1 MIDLDEVLSGLEC
14 DVDPFALCEVRGG
27 GMIDMGCQD
36 RATLHYVLAGEG
48 GFRIAGWPSIGVKA
62 GDVLLT
68 PAALAH
74 RLGVSGRAGGPL
86 PSCMPLGENWA
97 HHKSGSGEGGVLVA
111 CGRIR
116 ASYQNIDGLFDFL
129 HEPILADLQDDEH
142 LRHSLEHLIDEL
154 AAPRPGTRT
163 MVRALMQQC
172 LILLLRRHCGADGGS
187 VHWIAAAR
195 DERLWAAVQS
205 VFADP
210 AAAHSLEGLAALASM
225 SRSSFAEHFKSTF
238 GRGPMELVKE
248 ARLRQAARLLLTTD
262 SSIKRVARDVGYIS
276 RSYFTRAFTAAY
288 GASPADYRRG
298 NAAGGES
305 N

>member
-1 MIDLDEVLSGLEC
+1 MIDLDEILSGLEC

-36 RATLHYVLAGEG
+36 RATMHYVLAGEG
-48 GFRIAGWPSIGVKA
+48 DFRIAGWPVIRVRA

-74 RLGVSGRAGGPL
+74 RLGVAGNTGGPL

-97 HHKSGSGEGGVLVA
+97 HHKAGTGSGGVLVA

-129 HEPILADLQDDEH
+129 HEPILAGLYDSVR
-142 LRHSLEHLIDEL
+142 LRQSLEHLIDEL
-154 AAPRPGTRT
+154 ATPQPGTRA
-163 MVRALMQQC
+163 MARALMQQC
-172 LILLLRRHCGADGGS
+172 LILLLRRQCEDDGGS

-210 AAAHSLEGLAALASM
+210 AAAHSLEGLAALANM
-225 SRSSFAEHFKSTF
+225 SRSSFAEHFKTTF

-262 SSIKRVARDVGYIS
+262 NSVKRIAHQVGYTS

-298 NAAGGES
+298 NASEPERQ
-305 N
+305 